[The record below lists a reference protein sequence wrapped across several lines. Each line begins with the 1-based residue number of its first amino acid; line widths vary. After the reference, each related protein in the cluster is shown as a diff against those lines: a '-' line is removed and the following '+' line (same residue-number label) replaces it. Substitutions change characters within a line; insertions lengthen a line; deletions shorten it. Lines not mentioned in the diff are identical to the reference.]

1 MRNFT
6 IFKMVLLLVFSYTK
20 TINAQIF
27 IGTPNLGFS
36 QACAS
41 ESFNTYYVTFSFTP
55 VSPFGPA
62 NEFTIVL
69 SDETGDFS
77 NPVIIPSTIENI
89 QTSSA
94 TISFSVPTTIAGEAF
109 KLRVRS
115 ADPVVTSGISIPF
128 PAYYKIQDEP
138 FTINNLIST
147 GTFCSG
153 GSYLLSIDNPGTG
166 SNNSPLQYPS
176 LTFNWYKESSQTTSV
191 FVATGPSLSVTQPGT
206 YFVETNYGT
215 CTSNSYSNRVTVSE
229 AGSGAEASIVSS
241 LGNPY
246 CASNGDTTLSTIQ
259 GDSYQWYLN
268 GVVIAGATNATYT
281 TNEAG
286 TYTVTI
292 DLGNCVTNGSI
303 DLNNGGFTSGID
315 VSEFNMLEDG
325 ETLTATVTTDAV
337 NPEFQWY
344 LNESLISGA
353 NANSYGVTEVGN
365 YKVVITQTS
374 GCISS
379 TEFLFTVTEP
389 YPDVANIPNLIS
401 PNGDGKN
408 DTWVIPQEYVNG
420 TNTEVTIFSS
430 QGELVLK
437 TNNYQNNW
445 PENEIMFKDIN
456 PVYYYIITPQNSKV
470 RKGSITL
477 IK

>member
-1 MRNFT
+1 MRNFS
-6 IFKMVLLLVFSYTK
+6 IFNMILLLVFTYTK
-20 TINAQIF
+20 TMNAQI
-27 IGTPNLGFS
+27 GTPSLGFS

-41 ESFNTYYVTFSFTP
+41 ESFNIYYATF
-55 VSPFGPA
+55 PFSTTNLGA
-62 NEFTIVL
+62 TNQFIIEL
-69 SDETGDFS
+69 SDATGSFS
-77 NPVIIPSTIENI
+77 NPTAVY
-89 QTSSA
+89 TSA
-94 TISFSVPTTIAGEAF
+94 QG
-109 KLRVRS
+109 
-115 ADPVVTSGISIPF
+115 VVTSSPATLGFAIPNTTAGESFKIRIKSTNPVATSTGSISF

>member
-1 MRNFT
+1 M
-6 IFKMVLLLVFSYTK
+6 
-20 TINAQIF
+20 
-27 IGTPNLGFS
+27 
-36 QACAS
+36 
-41 ESFNTYYVTFSFTP
+41 
-55 VSPFGPA
+55 
-62 NEFTIVL
+62 
-69 SDETGDFS
+69 
-77 NPVIIPSTIENI
+77 
-89 QTSSA
+89 
-94 TISFSVPTTIAGEAF
+94 
-109 KLRVRS
+109 
-115 ADPVVTSGISIPF
+115 
-128 PAYYKIQDEP
+128 
-138 FTINNLIST
+138 
-147 GTFCSG
+147 
-153 GSYLLSIDNPGTG
+153 
-166 SNNSPLQYPS
+166 
-176 LTFNWYKESSQTTSV
+176 
-191 FVATGPSLSVTQPGT
+191 
-206 YFVETNYGT
+206 
-215 CTSNSYSNRVTVSE
+215 
-229 AGSGAEASIVSS
+229 
-241 LGNPY
+241 
-246 CASNGDTTLSTIQ
+246 
-259 GDSYQWYLN
+259 
-268 GVVIAGATNATYT
+268 
-281 TNEAG
+281 
-286 TYTVTI
+286 
-292 DLGNCVTNGSI
+292 
-303 DLNNGGFTSGID
+303 
-315 VSEFNMLEDG
+315 
-325 ETLTATVTTDAV
+325 

-408 DTWVIPQEYVNG
+408 DTWVIPQEYVNE